1 MSAQDDA
8 STADFYSN
16 YLEGDLLDGGIR
28 VGARGDALESVKQ
41 MRKTNN
47 QLNNG
52 LGGWDPD
59 VDANGNFFGGRYI
72 QYTKELPH
80 VPYRV
85 DATMSVFQRPENS
98 ERFDMNFNAIIV
110 DVKTSEVV
118 GHASVWKRDIEMYV
132 NEKIIGPEP
141 TWYERYI
148 SGYVRE
154 ITFENPLR
162 TAIAEA
168 SRQIT
173 EQLSEI
179 AELNAIQDSE
189 RFFKKIK
196 DQQEYARTL
205 TESGYRPLVPDEV
218 CNPLSE
224 STKTAWGD
232 AVEYET
238 AYENYFWIYVQDV
251 VLYNNFWEMYNEE
264 NGAFAEYWRTL
275 PLGGPVDL
283 REYFKSPSA
292 KGRYEQLR
300 EAQIDWHKEHP
311 ESEVLMPPFEEFL
324 ANINSY
330 QENLG
335 MAKPPETQ
343 PEPVDD
349 QNSADNS
356 NPELEKT
363 LRWLEEC
370 FSRPIPQ
377 TEAERQDQ
385 LRQDMD
391 PSSPCYNPQIKLCN
405 DGSYGLCISIFYNA
419 ALVV

>member
-196 DQQEYARTL
+196 DQQ
-205 TESGYRPLVPDEV
+205 
-218 CNPLSE
+218 
-224 STKTAWGD
+224 
-232 AVEYET
+232 
-238 AYENYFWIYVQDV
+238 
-251 VLYNNFWEMYNEE
+251 
-264 NGAFAEYWRTL
+264 
-275 PLGGPVDL
+275 
-283 REYFKSPSA
+283 
-292 KGRYEQLR
+292 
-300 EAQIDWHKEHP
+300 
-311 ESEVLMPPFEEFL
+311 
-324 ANINSY
+324 
-330 QENLG
+330 
-335 MAKPPETQ
+335 
-343 PEPVDD
+343 
-349 QNSADNS
+349 
-356 NPELEKT
+356 
-363 LRWLEEC
+363 
-370 FSRPIPQ
+370 
-377 TEAERQDQ
+377 
-385 LRQDMD
+385 
-391 PSSPCYNPQIKLCN
+391 
-405 DGSYGLCISIFYNA
+405 
-419 ALVV
+419 